1 MLEKYVDNIR
11 LVRGESNKI
20 QATNS
25 EVILYTPRG
34 IKGAILT
41 NIHTNHGQFLKHISE
56 RECLVA
62 PICEYFLKPDLE
74 DKQDNKENS
83 RTTQPKDKRY
93 LIRIPHA
100 IKDIDRVKNHIRVKH
115 GNIHS
120 GVPLLIVQQNP
131 NSKHLDHV
139 SFTVDRK
146 YVNIYT
152 NHFSGFIVTVE
163 DIDCCSGSAYAL
175 MFGSLKKVPG
185 QDPLATL
192 RVYFSNH
199 LVKIADYNT
208 VIYLKIN
215 IIF

>member
-1 MLEKYVDNIR
+1 MLEKFVHNIR

-34 IKGAILT
+34 IKGAIIT
-41 NIHTNHGQFLKHISE
+41 NIHTDHGRFLKHISE

-83 RTTQPKDKRY
+83 STTQPKDKRY

-100 IKDIDRVKNHIRVKH
+100 IKDIDRVNNRIRVKH

-131 NSKHLDHV
+131 NFKHTDHV

-152 NHFSGFIVTVE
+152 NHFSGYIVTLE
-163 DIDCCSGSAYAL
+163 DINCCSGSAYAL

-192 RVYFSNH
+192 KVYLSNS
-199 LVKIADYNT
+199 LVEIEDYRS
-208 VIYLKIN
+208 VGYLKIN
-215 IIF
+215 